1 MFARLPAAG
10 LHLSRLSERPLDAL
24 LFPSSPLALLYPEKA
39 RLSTRAGQRN
49 ALTRAG
55 RICYTVC
62 GTLSPAG
69 RNDGAWLLPS
79 FAQKG
84 VIVVTDYEMLS
95 TFIMILMLVLA
106 VMSYY
111 KNDR

>member
-1 MFARLPAAG
+1 MLTGAW
-10 LHLSRLSERPLDAL
+10 
-24 LFPSSPLALLYPEKA
+24 
-39 RLSTRAGQRN
+39 RA
-49 ALTRAG
+49 
-55 RICYTVC
+55 CYTTDGV
-62 GTLSPAG
+62 LSPAG
-69 RNDGAWLLPS
+69 RKDGAWLLPS

-84 VIVVTDYEMLS
+84 VIVMMTDYEMLS

>member
-1 MFARLPAAG
+1 MTGILHG
-10 LHLSRLSERPLDAL
+10 LW
-24 LFPSSPLALLYPEKA
+24 
-39 RLSTRAGQRN
+39 G
-49 ALTRAG
+49 LT
-55 RICYTVC
+55 
-62 GTLSPAG
+62 PAG
-69 RNDGAWLLPS
+69 GNDGTWLLPS

>member
-1 MFARLPAAG
+1 M
-10 LHLSRLSERPLDAL
+10 
-24 LFPSSPLALLYPEKA
+24 
-39 RLSTRAGQRN
+39 TW
-49 ALTRAG
+49 AG

-62 GTLSPAG
+62 GALPPAG

-84 VIVVTDYEMLS
+84 VIVMMTDYEMLS